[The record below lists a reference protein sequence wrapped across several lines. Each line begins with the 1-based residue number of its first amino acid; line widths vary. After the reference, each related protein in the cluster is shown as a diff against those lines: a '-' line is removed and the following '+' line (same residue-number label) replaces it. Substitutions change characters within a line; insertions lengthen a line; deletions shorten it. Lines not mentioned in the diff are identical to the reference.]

1 MERIKKISMY
11 TNNNE
16 EFEIWVNR
24 NTHVLENIMSMVRD
38 LLDKEK
44 IDYLVNNLS
53 TEIIIDKTDYDLD
66 SIETVLDKLDIPYEF
81 KRRVISVYTT
91 KSNIF
96 IRQRIRSSS

>member
-1 MERIKKISMY
+1 MY

-24 NTHVLENIMSMVRD
+24 NTHVLENIIGMVRD

-66 SIETVLDKLDIPYEF
+66 SIETVLDKLDIPHEF

>member
-1 MERIKKISMY
+1 MY

-24 NTHVLENIMSMVRD
+24 NTQVLENIMSMVKD

-44 IDYLVNNLS
+44 IDYLINNLS

>member
-1 MERIKKISMY
+1 MY

>member
-1 MERIKKISMY
+1 MY

-24 NTHVLENIMSMVRD
+24 NTQVLENIMNMVRD

-44 IDYLVNNLS
+44 IDYLINNLS

>member
-1 MERIKKISMY
+1 MY

-24 NTHVLENIMSMVRD
+24 NTHVLENIIGMVRD

-66 SIETVLDKLDIPYEF
+66 SIETVLDKLDIPHEF

-91 KSNIF
+91 KCNIF

>member
-1 MERIKKISMY
+1 MY

-24 NTHVLENIMSMVRD
+24 NTQVLENIMSMVRD

-44 IDYLVNNLS
+44 IDYLINNLS